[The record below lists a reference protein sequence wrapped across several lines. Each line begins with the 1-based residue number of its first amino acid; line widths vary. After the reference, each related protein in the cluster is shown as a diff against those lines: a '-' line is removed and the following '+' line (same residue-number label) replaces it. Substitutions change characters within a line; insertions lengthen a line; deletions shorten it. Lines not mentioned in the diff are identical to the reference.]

1 MVKSPPFLRFLH
13 LTQAIAGE
21 GTASTLDFT
30 ALRLLET
37 LAIAHAHGESMTVT
51 EAMNLDS
58 IASPATLH
66 RKLDALREAGF
77 IEFVFEGKNR
87 RTKYLVPTSNADRY
101 FDKLGDALVI
111 AITPFSQAKVE
122 K

>member
-1 MVKSPPFLRFLH
+1 
-13 LTQAIAGE
+13 
-21 GTASTLDFT
+21 
-30 ALRLLET
+30 
-37 LAIAHAHGESMTVT
+37 
-51 EAMNLDS
+51 MNLGS

-87 RTKYLVPTSNADRY
+87 RTKYLVPTSNADKY